1 VVKSD
6 REITLLQR
14 KDSRVGAGLGKTT
27 GWTHRMTL
35 TRRGVGMMNGV
46 EYVKIDDD
54 GLHILQGG
62 QPVLLEAD
70 TIIICAGQDPLRELH
85 DDLQKEGMSSE
96 LVGGAFEAMEL
107 DAKAAINQASYMAA
121 AI

>member
-1 VVKSD
+1 
-6 REITLLQR
+6 
-14 KDSRVGAGLGKTT
+14 
-27 GWTHRMTL
+27 

-46 EYVKIDDD
+46 EYVKIDDA

-62 QPVLLEAD
+62 QPELLEAD
-70 TIIICAGQDPLRELH
+70 TIIICAGQDPLRELY
-85 DDLQKEGMSSE
+85 DDLDKEGISAE